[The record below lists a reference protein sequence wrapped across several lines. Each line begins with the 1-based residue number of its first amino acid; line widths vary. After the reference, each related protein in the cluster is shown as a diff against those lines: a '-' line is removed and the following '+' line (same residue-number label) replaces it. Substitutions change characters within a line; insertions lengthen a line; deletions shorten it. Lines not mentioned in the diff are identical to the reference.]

1 MNNKTEPKRFGF
13 CRIIVNRDVDEKQ
26 KNDAPKK
33 WSSLE
38 HLIKTNME
46 TIDYD

>member
-1 MNNKTEPKRFGF
+1 MWMNHK
-13 CRIIVNRDVDEKQ
+13 